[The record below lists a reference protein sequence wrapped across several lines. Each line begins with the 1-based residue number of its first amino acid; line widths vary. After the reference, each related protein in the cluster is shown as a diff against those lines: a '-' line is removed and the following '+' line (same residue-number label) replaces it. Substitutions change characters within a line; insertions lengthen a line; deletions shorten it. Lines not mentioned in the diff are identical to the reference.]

1 MQDIKNITENN
12 QHGLKGLIPWRRK
25 PAKNA
30 FKRIAPEPPKRRRR
44 LKVLL
49 PLIACLLAAYPLFHL
64 LLSAKNAI
72 SGVSRTA
79 KQSVRLDSELDF
91 GSSFRLAYEALPS
104 ASLDGNRF
112 QSRRPDGTTVVYA
125 INAELQD
132 RVRQVMQDNKV
143 PYGVFVAL
151 EPKTGKIL
159 AMASH
164 SSVDA
169 GWEGNAPFNLYPM
182 ASLFKIITATTAL
195 ELHKVTPES
204 VMPFRGRLTSENP
217 RYWQIGKHG
226 NQEMDLTSA
235 MGKSVNPLF
244 GRLAGEVVGK
254 EHIVAGMERFGFNQL
269 LFPGAPAP
277 FCTGVTPADDNELM
291 LMGAGL
297 CRDVKV
303 SPLYVAMMMGAIANK
318 GLMFQPQ
325 LAGEIIGN
333 SGKVLFKGLP
343 NPVRRLTT
351 EEATVQLSKMM
362 SKTVSEG
369 TSRKVFRDRRGRQKL
384 ASVDIAAKTGSING
398 TDPPGHYS
406 WFAAYAPINDPQI
419 ALAALVVNGQKWRI
433 KASLLGEQALEA
445 FFR

>member
-1 MQDIKNITENN
+1 MQDIKNITENS
-12 QHGLKGLIPWRRK
+12 QRGLKGVFRRRK
-25 PAKNA
+25 PAVNS
-30 FKRIAPEPPKRRRR
+30 FKRIAPEPPTRRRR
-44 LKVLL
+44 LKLLL
-49 PLIACLLAAYPLFHL
+49 PVIACLLAAYPLFHL
-64 LLSAKNAI
+64 LVSAKNAI
-72 SGVSRTA
+72 SSVGRTSH
-79 KQSVRLDSELDF
+79 KPVRPESELDF
-91 GSSFRLAYEALPS
+91 AGSFRLAYESLPS
-104 ASLDGNRF
+104 ASLDGNRY

-132 RVRQVMQDNKV
+132 RVRQVMQDYRV

-151 EPKTGKIL
+151 EPKTGRIL

-182 ASLFKIITATTAL
+182 ASLFKIITATQAL
-195 ELHKVTPES
+195 ELHKVTPET

-217 RYWQIGKHG
+217 RYWQIGRRG

-254 EHIVAGMERFGFNQL
+254 ERIVAGMERFGFNQL
-269 LFPGAPAP
+269 LFPGAPMP
-277 FCTGVTPADDNELM
+277 FCTAVSPADENELM

-318 GLMFQPQ
+318 GVMFQPQ
-325 LAGEIIGN
+325 LAGEIIGS
-333 SGKVLFKGLP
+333 SGKVMFRGLP

-351 EEATVQLSKMM
+351 EETTVQLSKMM
-362 SKTVSEG
+362 STTVSEG

-406 WFAAYAPINDPQI
+406 WFAAYAPISDPQI
-419 ALAALVVNGQKWRI
+419 ALAALVVNGEKWRI

>member
-1 MQDIKNITENN
+1 VQ
-12 QHGLKGLIPWRRK
+12 
-25 PAKNA
+25 
-30 FKRIAPEPPKRRRR
+30 
-44 LKVLL
+44 
-49 PLIACLLAAYPLFHL
+49 
-64 LLSAKNAI
+64 
-72 SGVSRTA
+72 
-79 KQSVRLDSELDF
+79 LDSELDF

-351 EEATVQLSKMM
+351 EETTVQLSKMM